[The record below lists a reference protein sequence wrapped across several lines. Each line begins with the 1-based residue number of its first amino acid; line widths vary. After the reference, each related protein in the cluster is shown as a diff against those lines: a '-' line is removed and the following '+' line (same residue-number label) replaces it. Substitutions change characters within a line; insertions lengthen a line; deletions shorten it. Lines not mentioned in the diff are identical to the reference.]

1 MNAFNVKQ
9 ITEQALSLMEE
20 NGVKADTIKV
30 YKRSGFGSIMR
41 YFAGQG
47 ITDVTAVM
55 LDTFVLEQR
64 ACCERKEISAGKWSV
79 VRRSCEFLKQCAD
92 KKPLDMSYNRLWDA
106 NLRKPRQS
114 LYKDSPTPEQLA
126 DPSCLFSLAWRTR
139 QELIGLGMKAT
150 TIKHYT
156 AEGFNV
162 ILRKHAAHGLEHYSE
177 TLTEAM
183 LSDMIERCH
192 SGQADRI
199 AVKKVRK
206 AAVLL
211 REMYHKGAIT
221 LVQLPKLEHRIPLP
235 SFSKLLHHFCEHS
248 VRTGALMKS
257 TVMNAKSSVRMFLF
271 ALEASGFKSFDGVTL
286 TVVSEIITQ
295 TAKRY
300 TSGLPSA
307 IFIIKKFLRHLHENG
322 FTTEDFSHAIPETV
336 AHRSTFREGFTA
348 EEISLLLGAPDMDT
362 PMGKRNYAMMLLAA
376 QTGLR
381 ACDVVNIRRENID
394 WRAKELHIVQRKTGQ
409 PLSLP
414 LTAEA
419 GNAIAEYILR
429 GRPES
434 GSPYIFLCCVGVK
447 RPISNRCA
455 SSIVTR
461 YMKRVGIYSASSR
474 RGFHSFRRSFGT
486 RLLQSEAPVDTIRQ
500 VLGHT
505 RLDSLK
511 PYLSVDEQNL
521 KSCAIG
527 LAGVRKAGDRV

>member
-1 MNAFNVKQ
+1 MNTFNVKQ
-9 ITEQALSLMEE
+9 NTEQALSLMEE
-20 NGVKADTIKV
+20 NVVKANTIKV

-41 YFAGQG
+41 HFSGKD
-47 ITDVTAVM
+47 ITDVTAEM

-64 ACCERKEISAGKWSV
+64 ACCERKEISTGKWSV

-92 KKPLDMSYNRLWDA
+92 KKPLDMSYNRSWDA

-114 LYKDSPTPEQLA
+114 LYKDSPTSEQLA
-126 DPSCLFSLAWRTR
+126 DPDCLFSLAWRTK

-156 AEGFNV
+156 AEGLNV
-162 ILRKHAAHGLEHYSE
+162 ILRRHAAHGLEYYSE
-177 TLTEAM
+177 TLIEAM

-192 SGQADRI
+192 NSQAERI
-199 AVKKVRK
+199 AFKRVRK

-221 LVQLPKLEHRIPLP
+221 LVQLPKLEQRKPLP

-257 TVMNAKSSVRMFLF
+257 TVMNAKSSVRMLLF
-271 ALEASGFKSFDGVTL
+271 ALEDSGFRSFDGVTL
-286 TVVSEIITQ
+286 TIVSETVTQ

-307 IFIIKKFLRHLHENG
+307 IFIIKKFLRHLHEHG
-322 FTTEDFSHAIPETV
+322 FTAEDFSRAIPELV
-336 AHRSTFREGFTA
+336 AHRSTFREGFTP
-348 EEISLLLGAPDMDT
+348 EEIALLLGAPDMET
-362 PMGKRNYAMMLLAA
+362 PKGKRDYAMMLLAV

-394 WRAKELHIVQRKTGQ
+394 WRAKEIHIVQRKTGQ

-419 GNAIAEYILR
+419 GNAIAEYILH

-434 GSPYIFLCCVGVK
+434 NLSYIFLCCIGVK
-447 RPISNRCA
+447 RPISNSSA
-455 SSIVTR
+455 SNIVTR

-486 RLLQSEAPVDTIRQ
+486 RLLQSEVPVDMIRQ
-500 VLGHT
+500 LLGHT
-505 RLDSLK
+505 RIDSLK
-511 PYLSVDEQNL
+511 PYLSVDEQSL

-527 LAGVRKAGDRV
+527 LAGVRKAGDRA